1 MFGLINRKH
10 HCRNCGNTFCG
21 KCSPKTA
28 PIPTYGFVEPVR
40 VCDKCYDDLKAT
52 LGFQNIPTQAERE
65 TENTRRPSS
74 EDEGASNKAPET
86 PKTDTAK
93 TETSKPKTEKTEER
107 ESDEQEEKTDD
118 GSEEQQAPPTSPP
131 PVPKRVKDCKCNS
144 PLCICPPDPETEEEK
159 EEKKKLAE
167 SKRKTVP
174 ERKKP
179 VSPSQTG
186 TGTQKSG
193 YAAGFQS
200 SFSGFGQKQS
210 RNYDLK
216 GDLNNQCREAVK
228 AQDVE
233 GVRILLSN
241 GAKADYKDRTGNTLL
256 HLAAMFNNTELVKVL
271 IESGADPYVK
281 NPDGESPIDVAPPAL
296 SGKMKQFAAK

>member
-1 MFGLINRKH
+1 
-10 HCRNCGNTFCG
+10 
-21 KCSPKTA
+21 
-28 PIPTYGFVEPVR
+28 
-40 VCDKCYDDLKAT
+40 
-52 LGFQNIPTQAERE
+52 
-65 TENTRRPSS
+65 
-74 EDEGASNKAPET
+74 
-86 PKTDTAK
+86 
-93 TETSKPKTEKTEER
+93 
-107 ESDEQEEKTDD
+107 
-118 GSEEQQAPPTSPP
+118 
-131 PVPKRVKDCKCNS
+131 
-144 PLCICPPDPETEEEK
+144 
-159 EEKKKLAE
+159 LAE